1 MRLAT
6 RRGFTL
12 IELLVVI
19 AIIAILIS
27 LLLPA
32 VQQAREAA
40 RRTQCRNNL
49 KQVGLALHNYEST
62 YLTFPMG
69 RVGVPSPSPQ
79 PTVGGSVL
87 SASNQRDRWH
97 SAFAMILPF
106 LDQMNVYNA
115 YNFNCRW
122 NNPLNYVAVQTKINT
137 YRCPSSASGSDVDL
151 STDPGV
157 APQGAVSDYVM
168 LTRISADWYTYGMG
182 VTAPAAAGLLG
193 VIPRGRINQPTE
205 GTARISN
212 ITDGTS
218 NTVMGAESAGA
229 PFGFYAGGKL
239 IPAGYLDNPA
249 YPAVLGPAA
258 GANQR
263 FQANG
268 GGLVLI
274 TGSSWADPDRC
285 MGPNSTRQDGLGK
298 AGTPAVVG
306 SGGRPI
312 NGINDAEFFS
322 FHSGGAMFL
331 LADGSVRLIS
341 ENISMATMAALITR
355 ANGEVVGEF

>member
-1 MRLAT
+1 MRT
-6 RRGFTL
+6 TRRRGFTL

-49 KQVGLALHNYEST
+49 KQIGLALHNYEST

-69 RVGVPSPSPQ
+69 RVPVPSPSPQ
-79 PTVGGSVL
+79 PTVSGSVL
-87 SASNQRDRWH
+87 SAGNQRDRWH
-97 SAFAMILPF
+97 SAFAMILPY
-106 LDQMNVYNA
+106 LDQQNVYNL
-115 YNFNCRW
+115 YNFSYRW
-122 NNPLNYVAVQTKINT
+122 NNPVNLTAVQTQIPP
-137 YRCPSSASGSDVDL
+137 YRCPSSASGSGVDL

-157 APQGAVSDYVM
+157 AAQGAVSDYAM

-182 VTAPAAAGLLG
+182 VPAPGASGLLG
-193 VIPRGRINQPTE
+193 VIPRGRINQPLEATS
-205 GTARISN
+205 RISN

-218 NTVMGAESAGA
+218 NTVMAAESAGA
-229 PFGFYAGGKL
+229 PFGYYAGGKP
-239 IPAGYLDNPA
+239 IPASYLDNPL

-258 GANQR
+258 GSSQR
-263 FQANG
+263 FQSGG
-268 GGLVLI
+268 GGLILI

-285 MGPNSTRQDGLGK
+285 MGPNSTRPDGLGK
-298 AGTPAVVG
+298 AGAPAAVG

-312 NGINDAEFFS
+312 NGINDAEFYS
-322 FHSGGAMFL
+322 FHTGGAMFL
-331 LADGSVRLIS
+331 LADGTVRFIS
-341 ENISMATMAALITR
+341 ENISMATMGALITR
-355 ANGEVVGEF
+355 ANGEVLGEF